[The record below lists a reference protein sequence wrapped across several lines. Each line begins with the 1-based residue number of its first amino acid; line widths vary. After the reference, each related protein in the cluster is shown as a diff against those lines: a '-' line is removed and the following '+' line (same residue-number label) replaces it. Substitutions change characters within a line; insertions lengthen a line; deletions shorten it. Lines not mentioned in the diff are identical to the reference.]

1 MDREGGRMDNQR
13 TLTLTPALIGGTLA
27 GLLSGIPIVSCLC
40 CLWII
45 GGGMLAAYL
54 LIKDSSAPVVS
65 SDGAI
70 IGVFTG
76 IVAAVVK
83 TILDVILTP
92 FNRAFFQRLME
103 RFAEYMEEMPPGFED
118 MLDESSFET
127 TVPRVLISLLTS
139 GIIFSALGALGGI
152 IGISLFKK
160 KPPQPPQGAPNVPEN
175 TGDRQS

>member
-1 MDREGGRMDNQR
+1 MNEQK
-13 TLTLTPALIGGTLA
+13 TLVLTPALIGGAIA

-45 GGGMLAAYL
+45 GGAILATYL
-54 LIKDSSAPVVS
+54 LDKNTPGPLTS

-83 TILDVILTP
+83 TIVDVILTP
-92 FNRAFFQRLME
+92 LNREIYQKLME
-103 RFAEYMEEMPPGFED
+103 RFAEYMQEMPSGFED
-118 MLDESSFET
+118 MFSESAFET
-127 TVPRVLISLLTS
+127 TVPKILFELLIS
-139 GIIFSALGALGGI
+139 GIVFSALGALGGI

-160 KPPQPPQGAPNVPEN
+160 KPPQPPQGAPNVHEN
-175 TGDRQS
+175 TGNRQP

>member
-1 MDREGGRMDNQR
+1 MNEQK
-13 TLTLTPALIGGTLA
+13 TLVLTPALIGGAIA
-27 GLLSGIPIVSCLC
+27 GVLSGIPIVSCMC

-45 GGGMLAAYL
+45 GGAILATYL
-54 LIKDSSAPVVS
+54 LSKTTSAPLTS

-92 FNRAFFQRLME
+92 LNREIYQRLME
-103 RFAEYMEEMPPGFED
+103 RFAEYMQEMPPGFED
-118 MLDESSFET
+118 MFSESSFET
-127 TVPRVLISLLTS
+127 TVPKILFELLIS

-175 TGDRQS
+175 TGNRQS

>member
-1 MDREGGRMDNQR
+1 MNDQK
-13 TLTLTPALIGGTLA
+13 TLVLTPALIGGAIA
-27 GLLSGIPIVSCLC
+27 GLLSGIPVVNCLC

-45 GGGMLAAYL
+45 GGAILATYL
-54 LIKDSSAPVVS
+54 LGKNTPVPLVS

-83 TILDVILTP
+83 TIVDVILTP
-92 FNRAFFQRLME
+92 LNREVYQRLME
-103 RFAEYMEEMPPGFED
+103 RFAEYMQEMPSGFED
-118 MLDESSFET
+118 MFGESAFET
-127 TVPRVLISLLTS
+127 TLPKILFELLVS

-160 KPPQPPQGAPNVPEN
+160 KPPQPPQGAPNVHEN
-175 TGDRQS
+175 PGNRQS

>member
-1 MDREGGRMDNQR
+1 MNEQK
-13 TLTLTPALIGGTLA
+13 TLVLTPALIGGAIA
-27 GLLSGIPIVSCLC
+27 GVLSGIPIVSCMC

-45 GGGMLAAYL
+45 GGAILATYL
-54 LIKDSSAPVVS
+54 LGKNTSAPLAS

-92 FNRAFFQRLME
+92 LNKEIYLRLME
-103 RFAEYMEEMPPGFED
+103 RFAEYMQEMPPGFEE
-118 MLDESSFET
+118 MFSESSFET
-127 TVPRVLISLLTS
+127 TVPKILFELLIS

-175 TGDRQS
+175 TGNRQP